1 MSPSDLADIE
11 QIRQLKARYFRF
23 LDTKQWDAWRGLFT
37 DDFTAHVQGP
47 HPDLHYATPEQ
58 LVQENRE
65 LLADVPTVHH
75 GHTSEISITGS
86 DSATGIW
93 AMYDRVELPGN
104 FFEGYGHYHEEY
116 RREPGGWKIRRMRI
130 TRLKI
135 APLAS

>member
-1 MSPSDLADIE
+1 MERTPAAEAAPCTPPASA
-11 QIRQLKARYFRF
+11 IRLRFRS
-23 LDTKQWDAWRGLFT
+23 RS
-37 DDFTAHVQGP
+37 
-47 HPDLHYATPEQ
+47 PEQ

-104 FFEGYGHYHEEY
+104 CFEGYGHYHEEY
-116 RREPGGWKIRRMRI
+116 RRDPDGWKIRRMRI

-135 APLAS
+135 APLAP